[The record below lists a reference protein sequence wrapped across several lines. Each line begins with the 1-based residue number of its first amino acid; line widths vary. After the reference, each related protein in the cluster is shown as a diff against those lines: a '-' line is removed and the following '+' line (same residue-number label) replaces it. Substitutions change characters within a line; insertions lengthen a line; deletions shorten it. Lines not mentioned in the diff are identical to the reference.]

1 MFWKIF
7 YEYFYNYLFEIVLW
21 GLIFSVQ
28 KRGSRQVG
36 DNRIDDLY
44 FDNRFNIANL
54 DFDYDKID
62 NIASDIVFDMY
73 EDKVQWE
80 YQWNVAT

>member
-21 GLIFSVQ
+21 GSIFSVQ